1 MDLKGGASRLNFDEQ
16 SFDAVGG
23 KVRLQS
29 PGFDGAA
36 DRYEIEVSGG
46 ASEVTIR

>member
-1 MDLKGGASRLNFDEQ
+1 MKGGAATLAFDEQ

-29 PGFDGAA
+29 TGYEGAH